1 MDYLHR
7 TTSSQARMLQVT
19 TAMNSAVATDGE
31 KLNPKRNLSLPGEEC
46 AVSRVSK
53 RQRIRNVK
61 WIESPSVCHDKR
73 KSDDY
78 DHAKIW
84 YSVSDTVELQFMMPL
99 ICFVLCTEKS
109 VANSCSLRLFL
120 FFELF
125 TLHRDKSTTIFWRI
139 A

>member
-1 MDYLHR
+1 
-7 TTSSQARMLQVT
+7 MLQVT

-31 KLNPKRNLSLPGEEC
+31 KLNPKRHLSLPGEEC

-84 YSVSDTVELQFMMPL
+84 YSVSDSVELQFMMSL
-99 ICFVLCTEKS
+99 ICFVLCVEKS
-109 VANSCSLRLFL
+109 QWLTRAASVYFCFSNYLRCTETRVQR
-120 FFELF
+120 FFGGSHE
-125 TLHRDKSTTIFWRI
+125 DN
-139 A
+139 